1 MAELWGLP
9 DDPIVAE
16 VREAARGM
24 RLAERY
30 RELDRNPTFPWEEFR
45 GLGKRRLLGLTVAP
59 ELGGRGLALPR
70 AAAALFHLGYLGGTT
85 FAKLALQPEFCSVL
99 AERGT
104 PAQRDAWF
112 RPLLDGEKLVGNQIT
127 EPGAGSDARALTL
140 AVGRD
145 PEGYVITGTKSEAA
159 FVLDAEAAIV
169 YGKLESAAPGAVTAF
184 LVPQDLEG
192 ITRTADPPDMGE
204 RWQRRGRVVYDHV
217 RLPASARLGPEGD
230 GFSPLLR
237 ELARERGLLASIYL
251 GVARASLD
259 ETVAYV
265 GERETFG
272 RRLADNQAVA
282 FPLVDA
288 ATEMRAAW
296 HLTVEALGRLEAG
309 GDDAVAQTAMAKV
322 FATSA
327 ALRTIDLAVQ
337 FHGGSGYSSRQ
348 AHEQRY
354 RDVRSGPVAHGPS
367 EVLRSTASRALWP
380 ARSRAKAP

>member
-1 MAELWGLP
+1 MAELWGVP
-9 DDPIVAE
+9 DDPLVAE
-16 VREAARGM
+16 VREAARAM

-30 RELDRNPTFPWEEFR
+30 RELDRNPAFPREEFR
-45 GLGKRRLLGLTVAP
+45 ELGRRQLLGLTVPAA
-59 ELGGRGLALPR
+59 LGGRGLALPR
-70 AAAALFHLGYLGGTT
+70 AAAVLFHLGYLGGTA

-112 RPLLDGEKLVGNQIT
+112 RPLLQGEKLVGNQIT
-127 EPGAGSDARALTL
+127 EPGAGSDARALSL
-140 AVGRD
+140 EVVKDG
-145 PEGYVITGTKSEAA
+145 EEYVLTGTKSEAA

-169 YGKLESAAPGAVTAF
+169 YGKLSSAAKGAVTAF
-184 LVPQDLEG
+184 LVPQDREG
-192 ITRTADPPDMGE
+192 ITRTADPPDLGE
-204 RWQRRGRVVYDHV
+204 RWQRRGTVVYDHV

-237 ELARERGLLASIYL
+237 ELARERGLLASLYL

-259 ETVAYV
+259 ETVGYV
-265 GERETFG
+265 GEREAFG

-288 ATEMRAAW
+288 ATELRGVW

-309 GDDAVAQTAMAKV
+309 EDAAAQTAMAKV

-327 ALRTIDLAVQ
+327 ALRTIDLAIQ
-337 FHGGSGYSSRQ
+337 FHGGSGYSSRRV
-348 AHEQRY
+348 HEQRY

-380 ARSRAKAP
+380 TRSRV